1 MSHNTRSAGEVRD
14 HQGRAAARLRAL
26 AASATTPKLRA
37 RLLRRQNERN
47 ASSRLLRLPSGSGYA
62 ATGGIDPDSPPN
74 RHHGLPPPIALPAP
88 EPPISQPSP
97 PPSLRN
103 WR

>member
-47 ASSRLLRLPSGSGYA
+47 A
-62 ATGGIDPDSPPN
+62 
-74 RHHGLPPPIALPAP
+74 
-88 EPPISQPSP
+88 
-97 PPSLRN
+97 
-103 WR
+103 